1 MDLNYFLKYTKRLS
15 EKSRILNV
23 NPQDLEIAL
32 EGEKVPSSIF
42 SGFQTMTIELLKL
55 FTSNKNYYEK
65 FHEELIKKQ
74 NSTLTVRSED
84 EYGLA
89 KEYDYNKFK
98 IIDALEWAKD
108 TKKLN
113 KEEIEKLKLLKMSA
127 EFKSFIDKY
136 SNDDVATYIE
146 GNYVVVP
153 AKELIEFIS
162 QSQDDLYT
170 KIEDGK
176 VNNRTIEE
184 ELYALDIFL
193 DENRIMDRYYIPE
206 EVKKNID
213 ILKDEVDIYYINRC
227 LEYERNYLEKVEVKK
242 SFKNK
247 LLKNIPEEFN
257 NLQKAYLVYYRMC
270 NYLTYD
276 EEQYAK
282 RENKDYEIKHRDFK
296 RIKTIDDK
304 NNKIVCYEFNAIYAA
319 MLKELGIKYELAGSF
334 NYGNGHSDLLFRHDK
349 YIVRADSTIGLIRSD
364 LSYAK
369 NGLLLK
375 GFMLEN
381 KNNKTYNLFIDE
393 IDEVNKYIA
402 HNEPTK
408 YKKNIKSLKVLDDF
422 MFENVDLEGKATVF
436 TKLVTSSDLP
446 PIDKIPYQVRLRELL
461 FKKENSDINRLNIN
475 FISYKEDEDRY
486 SVMTLLSYNDNG
498 VLEDPNNNKYIAI
511 KSNGAID
518 YLDYNEVRYK
528 LMNGTYKVPL
538 HDDRS
543 IPGFTKEESNGIFN
557 DKVKKK

>member
-23 NPQDLEIAL
+23 NPHDLEIAL

-74 NSTLTVRSED
+74 NSTITIRSED

-108 TKKLN
+108 TKKIN
-113 KEEIEKLKLLKMSA
+113 EEEIEKLKLLKMSA

-136 SNDDVATYIE
+136 SNEEVATYIE

-153 AKELIEFIS
+153 AQELIDFMI
-162 QSQDDLYT
+162 QDQDSLYT
-170 KIEDGK
+170 QIEDGK

-184 ELYALDIFL
+184 ELYSLDVFL
-193 DENRIMDRYYIPE
+193 DENRIMDRYYIPKD
-206 EVKKNID
+206 VQRNID
-213 ILKDEVDIYYINRC
+213 ILKKEVDIYYINRC

-242 SFKNK
+242 TFKNK

-282 RENKDYEIKHRDFK
+282 RENKDYEIKHKDFK

-334 NYGNGHSDLLFRHDK
+334 SYGSGHSDLLFRHDK

-375 GFMLEN
+375 GFTLEN
-381 KNNKTYNLFIDE
+381 NNNKTYNLFIDE

-408 YKKNIKSLKVLDDF
+408 YKKNIKSLKVLDEF
-422 MFENVDLEGKATVF
+422 NFEEIELEEKTNLF
-436 TKLVTSSDLP
+436 TKLVTTSDLP

-461 FKKENSDINRLNIN
+461 FKKENSDLNRFNIN
-475 FISYKEDEDRY
+475 FISYKEAEDKY
-486 SVMTLLSYNDNG
+486 SVMTLLTYNDNG
-498 VLEDPNNNKYIAI
+498 VIEDPDNNKYIAI

-528 LMNGTYKVPL
+528 LKNGTYQVPL

>member
-23 NPQDLEIAL
+23 NPHDLEIAL

-74 NSTLTVRSED
+74 NSTITIRSED

-108 TKKLN
+108 TKKIN
-113 KEEIEKLKLLKMSA
+113 EEEIEKLKLLKMSA

-136 SNDDVATYIE
+136 SNEEVATYIE

-153 AKELIEFIS
+153 AQELINFMI
-162 QSQDDLYT
+162 QDQDSLYT
-170 KIEDGK
+170 QIEDGK

-184 ELYALDIFL
+184 ELYSLDVFL
-193 DENRIMDRYYIPE
+193 DENRIMDRYYIPKD
-206 EVKKNID
+206 VQRNID
-213 ILKDEVDIYYINRC
+213 ILKKEVDIYYINRC

-242 SFKNK
+242 TFKNK

-282 RENKDYEIKHRDFK
+282 RENKDYEIKHKDFK

-334 NYGNGHSDLLFRHDK
+334 NYGSGHSDLLFRHDK

-375 GFMLEN
+375 GFTLEN
-381 KNNKTYNLFIDE
+381 NNNKTYNLFIDE
-393 IDEVNKYIA
+393 IDEVNRYIA
-402 HNEPTK
+402 RNEPTK
-408 YKKNIKSLKVLDDF
+408 YKKNIKSLKVLDEF
-422 MFENVDLEGKATVF
+422 NFEEIELEEKTNIF
-436 TKLVTSSDLP
+436 TKLVTTSDLP

-461 FKKENSDINRLNIN
+461 FKKENSDLNRFNIN
-475 FISYKEDEDRY
+475 FISYKEDEDKY
-486 SVMTLLSYNDNG
+486 SVMTLLTYNDNG
-498 VLEDPNNNKYIAI
+498 VIEDPNNNKYITI

-528 LMNGTYKVPL
+528 LMNGTYQVPL
-538 HDDRS
+538 HDDRT
-543 IPGFTKEESNGIFN
+543 IPGFTKEESNGIFS

>member
-1 MDLNYFLKYTKRLS
+1 
-15 EKSRILNV
+15 
-23 NPQDLEIAL
+23 
-32 EGEKVPSSIF
+32 
-42 SGFQTMTIELLKL
+42 
-55 FTSNKNYYEK
+55 
-65 FHEELIKKQ
+65 
-74 NSTLTVRSED
+74 
-84 EYGLA
+84 
-89 KEYDYNKFK
+89 
-98 IIDALEWAKD
+98 
-108 TKKLN
+108 
-113 KEEIEKLKLLKMSA
+113 MSA

-136 SNDDVATYIE
+136 SNEEVATYIE

-153 AKELIEFIS
+153 AQELINFMI
-162 QSQDDLYT
+162 QDQDSLYT
-170 KIEDGK
+170 QIEDGK

-184 ELYALDIFL
+184 ELYSLDVFL
-193 DENRIMDRYYIPE
+193 DENRIMDRYYIPKD
-206 EVKKNID
+206 VQRNID
-213 ILKDEVDIYYINRC
+213 ILKKEVDIYYINRC

-242 SFKNK
+242 TFKNK

-282 RENKDYEIKHRDFK
+282 RENKDYEIKHKDFK

-334 NYGNGHSDLLFRHDK
+334 SYGSGHSDLLFRHDK

-375 GFMLEN
+375 GFTLEN
-381 KNNKTYNLFIDE
+381 NNNKTYNLFIDE

-408 YKKNIKSLKVLDDF
+408 YKKNIKSLKVLDEF
-422 MFENVDLEGKATVF
+422 NFEEIELEEKTNLF
-436 TKLVTSSDLP
+436 TKLVTTSDLP

-461 FKKENSDINRLNIN
+461 FKKENSYLNRFNIN
-475 FISYKEDEDRY
+475 FISYKEAEDKY
-486 SVMTLLSYNDNG
+486 SVMTLLTYNDNG
-498 VLEDPNNNKYIAI
+498 VIEDPDNNKYIAI

-528 LMNGTYKVPL
+528 LKNGTYQVPL